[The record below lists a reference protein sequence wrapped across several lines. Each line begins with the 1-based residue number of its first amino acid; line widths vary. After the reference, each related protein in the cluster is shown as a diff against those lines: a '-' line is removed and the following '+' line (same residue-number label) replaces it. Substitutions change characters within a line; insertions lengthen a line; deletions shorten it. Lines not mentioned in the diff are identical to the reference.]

1 MKNVDEENQKEIL
14 LMDYIDEF
22 DEVPD
27 VGDLL
32 LERKLLKERIDYLER
47 SNDRREDSI
56 VDYRQEILGLEL
68 KQQKFVKYLEEGI
81 ESFEGNGVSCCETKP
96 LLEVILEKYK
106 EIIGVKE

>member
-1 MKNVDEENQKEIL
+1 MNVDEEIQKEIL

-22 DEVPD
+22 DEVPG

-56 VDYRQEILGLEL
+56 VDYRQEILSLEL
-68 KQQKFVKYLEEGI
+68 KQQKFVKYLEEG
-81 ESFEGNGVSCCETKP
+81 NGVSLCETKP

-106 EIIGVKE
+106 EIIGVDKDEN